1 VIFMKLKVREK
12 ILIIAATSL
21 LLAIGANALI
31 ISQVFKKEYSAALQ
45 SKIDVVANTLRL
57 QIEKLLAL
65 GISIENIEGFEV
77 QCQEILREH
86 NEVAYAMVVQRDGKV
101 LFHNDPAYQGMK
113 INDPHIQES
122 FAQKHQIVCLY
133 EVAGQSYFNTIV
145 PVVNGSDEPV
155 AAVIVGFPTA
165 LIDSKIQE
173 LLSYSFIVALVSLGL
188 ATFLLLVSLSISVT
202 KPLFH
207 LVTTV
212 QQIRES
218 SDLDKRIEVKSSDEI
233 GVLAGA
239 FNHMTEN
246 LQKTTTSIDN
256 LNREIA
262 ERKKAETALRKSE
275 QRFKQIAENAGE
287 WIWEVNNQG
296 LYTYSSPIVKKILG
310 YEPGEIVGKKYF
322 YDFFAPNIKEE
333 LKKAA
338 FEAFARRENFQ
349 DFVNPNIHE
358 NGSTVILET
367 TGTAIVD
374 DKGNLCGYRGADRDI
389 TERKKA
395 EHRQAELLNRLEKI
409 NQELN
414 DFAHIVSH
422 DLKAPLRGINA
433 LAKWISTDYAD
444 KFDKE
449 GKKQLD
455 LLCNRV
461 DRMHDLIDGIL
472 QYSRVGR
479 VKEEKVRVNL
489 NELVPGIIDLV
500 APPENIIITVENE
513 LPVIEC
519 EKTRIAQV
527 FQNLLS
533 NAVKYMDKPQGDI
546 RISCVEEGDYWKF
559 GVADNGP
566 GIEKKYYEKIFQL
579 FQTLASRDESESTGI
594 GLTVI
599 KKIVEMYG
607 GRIWVESKVNQGST
621 FFFTLPKQEA
631 MVEEEKVPADVHA

>member
-1 VIFMKLKVREK
+1 
-12 ILIIAATSL
+12 
-21 LLAIGANALI
+21 
-31 ISQVFKKEYSAALQ
+31 
-45 SKIDVVANTLRL
+45 
-57 QIEKLLAL
+57 
-65 GISIENIEGFEV
+65 
-77 QCQEILREH
+77 
-86 NEVAYAMVVQRDGKV
+86 
-101 LFHNDPAYQGMK
+101 
-113 INDPHIQES
+113 
-122 FAQKHQIVCLY
+122 
-133 EVAGQSYFNTIV
+133 
-145 PVVNGSDEPV
+145 
-155 AAVIVGFPTA
+155 
-165 LIDSKIQE
+165 
-173 LLSYSFIVALVSLGL
+173 
-188 ATFLLLVSLSISVT
+188 
-202 KPLFH
+202 
-207 LVTTV
+207 
-212 QQIRES
+212 
-218 SDLDKRIEVKSSDEI
+218 
-233 GVLAGA
+233 
-239 FNHMTEN
+239 
-246 LQKTTTSIDN
+246 
-256 LNREIA
+256 
-262 ERKKAETALRKSE
+262 
-275 QRFKQIAENAGE
+275 
-287 WIWEVNNQG
+287 
-296 LYTYSSPIVKKILG
+296 
-310 YEPGEIVGKKYF
+310 
-322 YDFFAPNIKEE
+322 
-333 LKKAA
+333 
-338 FEAFARRENFQ
+338 
-349 DFVNPNIHE
+349 
-358 NGSTVILET
+358 
-367 TGTAIVD
+367 
-374 DKGNLCGYRGADRDI
+374 
-389 TERKKA
+389 
-395 EHRQAELLNRLEKI
+395 
-409 NQELN
+409 
-414 DFAHIVSH
+414 
-422 DLKAPLRGINA
+422 LKAPLRGINA

-449 GKKQLD
+449 GKEQLD